1 MAGFNTSVRIF
12 SHPIPSWVILLVLIE
27 FALGAFSL
35 YAGVYIRFGGDQEL
49 IAESIAGP
57 LYPRALVFG
66 AMVVLGMLA
75 MGLYQ
80 VRQEPRLSSN
90 LGRIVV
96 GISLG
101 ALASTIIYYVLPF
114 TFTGRGAMALS
125 LLSALLLVCMCRYI
139 YFAFADSNLFKA
151 RVLVIGAGKQA
162 STIARLVT
170 DDDRQGF
177 VIVGYIHTGREEI
190 SRECLSELIA
200 PDNLVDFVAEEGV
213 NEIVVAMDNRR
224 DCFPSRDLLDCRLAG
239 FEITNVTSFVEREA
253 GKVSLEVISD
263 GWIIFSDGFR
273 RGPIHMVSE
282 RIFDIFASL
291 ILLLVM
297 SPVLLITSA
306 LLWVESFGRE
316 PIFYRQERV
325 GYKGRKF
332 DLLKFRSMRVD
343 AEEDGTARWAVS
355 DDPRVTLIGGFI
367 RRFRIDELPQI
378 INILRGDMSFVGPR
392 PERPQFVDMLSEQ
405 IPYYNERHSVKP
417 GLAGWAQLAY
427 PYGSSIDDARQKLQY
442 DLYYIKN
449 HSVILDLF
457 ILLQTLDVVVWGRG
471 SRMEAHAG
479 QATGQRESQRAA

>member
-1 MAGFNTSVRIF
+1 MAGFNSTVRIF
-12 SHPIPSWVILLVLIE
+12 SHPVPVWVVLLVFTEL
-27 FALGAFSL
+27 ALGAFSL
-35 YAGVYIRFGGDQEL
+35 YAGVYIRFGGDQAL

-66 AMVVLGMLA
+66 SMIVLGMLA

-80 VRQEPRLSSN
+80 IRQEPRLSSN

-96 GISLG
+96 GIALG
-101 ALASTIIYYVLPF
+101 ALASTIIYYLLPF
-114 TFTGRGAMALS
+114 TFTGRGAFALS

-139 YFAFADSNLFKA
+139 YFAFADSSLFKT

-177 VIVGYIHTGREEI
+177 MIVGYIHTGREEI
-190 SRECLSELIA
+190 SRECAGKVIA
-200 PDNLVDFVAEEGV
+200 PDKLVDFVVSEAV
-213 NEIVVAMDNRR
+213 SEIVVAMDNRR
-224 DCFPSRDLLDCRLAG
+224 DCFPSRELLDCRLAG

-273 RGPIHMVSE
+273 RGPIHIVSE
-282 RIFDIFASL
+282 RIFDIFTSL
-291 ILLLVM
+291 LLLLVM
-297 SPVLLITSA
+297 SPVMVLTAIA
-306 LLWVESFGRE
+306 LWLESFGRE
-316 PIFYRQERV
+316 PVLYRQQRV
-325 GYKGRKF
+325 GYKGRSF
-332 DLLKFRSMRVD
+332 HLLKFRSMHVD
-343 AEEDGTARWAVS
+343 AEVDGAARWASS
-355 DDPRVTLIGGFI
+355 DDPRVTFIGNII

-392 PERPQFVDMLSEQ
+392 PERPEFVEMLIEQ

-427 PYGSSIDDARQKLQY
+427 PYGASIDDARNKLQY

-457 ILLQTLDVVVWGRG
+457 ILLQTLDVVIWGRG

-479 QATGQRESQRAA
+479 QTAGQHESQQA

>member
-1 MAGFNTSVRIF
+1 MAGFNSTLKIF
-12 SHPIPSWVILLVLIE
+12 SHPVPVWVVLLVCTEL
-27 FALGAFSL
+27 ALGAFSL
-35 YAGVYIRFGGDQEL
+35 YVGVYIRFGGDQAL
-49 IAESIAGP
+49 IAESIPGP
-57 LYPRALVFG
+57 LYPRALIFG
-66 AMVVLGMLA
+66 VMIVIGMLA

-96 GISLG
+96 GVALG
-101 ALASTIIYYVLPF
+101 ALASTIIYYLLPF
-114 TFTGRGAMALS
+114 TFTGRGAFALS
-125 LLSALLLVCMCRYI
+125 LLSALLLVCICRYI
-139 YFAFADSNLFKA
+139 YFAFADSSLFKS

-170 DDDRQGF
+170 NDDRQGF
-177 VIVGYIHTGREEI
+177 TIVGYIHTGREEI
-190 SRECLSELIA
+190 SAECAGKIIS
-200 PDNLVDFVAEEGV
+200 PDRLVDYVVSETV

-224 DCFPSRDLLDCRLAG
+224 DCFPSRELLDCRLTG

-273 RGPIHMVSE
+273 RGPIHIVLE

-291 ILLLVM
+291 LLLVVI
-297 SPVLLITSA
+297 SPIMVVSA
-306 LLWVESFGRE
+306 IILWLESFGRE

-325 GYKGRKF
+325 GYKGGCF
-332 DLLKFRSMRVD
+332 DLLKFRSMRVN
-343 AEEDGTARWAVS
+343 AEADGTARWAAS
-355 DDPRVTLIGGFI
+355 DDPRVTPIGGII

-392 PERPQFVDMLSEQ
+392 PERPQFVEMLCEQ

-427 PYGSSIDDARQKLQY
+427 SYGASIDDARHKLQY

-471 SRMEAHAG
+471 SRMETHAS
-479 QATGQRESQRAA
+479 QPPSQHESQQA